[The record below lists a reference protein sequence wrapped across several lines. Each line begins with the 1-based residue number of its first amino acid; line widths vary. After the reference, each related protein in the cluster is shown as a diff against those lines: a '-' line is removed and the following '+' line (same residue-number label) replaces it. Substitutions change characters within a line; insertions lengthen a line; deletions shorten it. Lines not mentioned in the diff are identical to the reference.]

1 MNVRETQHEHSRH
14 QFNNSL
20 QSMIATI
27 EILKF
32 HLARN
37 DVDSAQQTTEKLDST
52 VREIVATMIRD
63 KEKSAA

>member
-1 MNVRETQHEHSRH
+1 MNLRETEHEHSRH

-20 QSMIATI
+20 QSMIANI

-32 HLARN
+32 HLDRN
-37 DVDSAQQTTEKLDST
+37 DVDSAKQTTEKLDST
-52 VREIVATMIRD
+52 VLAIVATMIRD